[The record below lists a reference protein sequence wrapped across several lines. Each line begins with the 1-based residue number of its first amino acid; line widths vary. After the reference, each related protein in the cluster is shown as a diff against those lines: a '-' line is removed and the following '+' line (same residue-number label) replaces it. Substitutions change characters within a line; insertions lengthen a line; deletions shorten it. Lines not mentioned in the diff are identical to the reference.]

1 MSGTLIL
8 VTILAYF
15 GLLLLIAEF
24 TARRV
29 DNDAF
34 FRGNRESPWY
44 VVSFGM
50 IGASLSGV
58 TFVSVPGMV
67 MSFDMT
73 YMQTCI
79 GFFFGYLV
87 IAHVLLPLY
96 YRLNLTSIYTYLGQ
110 RLGNCSYKTGASFF
124 LLSKLLGAAVRLYL
138 VCMILQRFVFDGMG
152 VPFVVTVIGAVL
164 LIWLYTRRSG
174 IRTIVWTDSLQ
185 TLCMLVSMGL
195 ILWKVIDA
203 LDRAVEYRA
212 RQRIQPCFCVGRLG
226 FPPKLFQ
233 AVLQRYFHH
242 HCHVRSGPGHDAEES
257 FVP

>member
-87 IAHVLLPLY
+87 M
-96 YRLNLTSIYTYLGQ
+96 
-110 RLGNCSYKTGASFF
+110 K
-124 LLSKLLGAAVRLYL
+124 K
-138 VCMILQRFVFDGMG
+138 
-152 VPFVVTVIGAVL
+152 
-164 LIWLYTRRSG
+164 
-174 IRTIVWTDSLQ
+174 
-185 TLCMLVSMGL
+185 
-195 ILWKVIDA
+195 
-203 LDRAVEYRA
+203 
-212 RQRIQPCFCVGRLG
+212 
-226 FPPKLFQ
+226 
-233 AVLQRYFHH
+233 
-242 HCHVRSGPGHDAEES
+242 
-257 FVP
+257 